1 MSKIKLGTPFMVPD
15 LVYKFQMI
23 CLRGTYV
30 IEQKPNV
37 GHTDWHMAWHGEEGR
52 TAKNIHMYVSFL
64 SVALRFKDYVN

>member
-1 MSKIKLGTPFMVPD
+1 MVPD

-37 GHTDWHMAWHGEEGR
+37 GHTDWHGEEGR
-52 TAKNIHMYVSFL
+52 TAKNIHKYGILILSFL
-64 SVALRFKDYVN
+64 SVAFYVALRFKDYVN